1 MSGETR
7 PGWRKH
13 RPVIRVDHRISGM
26 TPFAATRPKA
36 PVEQVE
42 PGQLDELS
50 LSGGAQAKAPARLFS
65 VRAATLA
72 CLALSMAGLFAC
84 PATATA
90 GQQFRS
96 IDQLT
101 EKVERQILKESDGQ
115 GQIVRLNEG
124 IPGRGIHLSIHG
136 LGADPAAMAPLT
148 QRAEARGQTTAA
160 FAYDDFHGDQK
171 QNAQSLASELKGWIA
186 EHPGEKITIDTHS
199 LGGRTI
205 LAAFHYLQESGDMP
219 TTAIQLNMVSPPLA
233 GFGLLNLA
241 LPLPIPVAKLIPGA
255 AASRDMASAS
265 GAQDLLEEVR
275 LPGNV
280 KTTIFYGDN
289 DGLIDYTSKGA
300 KKMAENLNAQVYY
313 LAGEHKTTVP
323 TVAAH
328 APEDFSV
335 EPLVYKP
342 HQHQRRPGPPHH

>member
-1 MSGETR
+1 M
-7 PGWRKH
+7 
-13 RPVIRVDHRISGM
+13 IRADHRIAGQ
-26 TPFAATRPKA
+26 TPLFSTRRQA
-36 PVEQVE
+36 PVKPQEE
-42 PGQLDELS
+42 AGQLDQLS
-50 LSGGAQAKAPARLFS
+50 LSGLKPARSFS
-65 VRAATLA
+65 GRSAMLA

-84 PATATA
+84 PVTASA
-90 GQQFRS
+90 GEQFS
-96 IDQLT
+96 NIEQLT
-101 EKVERQILKESDGQ
+101 EKAEKKILKESDGQ

-148 QRAEARGQTTAA
+148 HRAEARGQTTAT

-205 LAAFHYLQESGDMP
+205 LAAFHYLQETGEMP
-219 TTAIQLNMVSPPLA
+219 KTAIQLNMVSPPLA

-255 AASRDMASAS
+255 AASRDMGSLS
-265 GAQDLLEEVR
+265 GAQDLLETVR
-275 LPGNV
+275 LPENV

-289 DGLIDYTSKGA
+289 DNLIDYTTKGA
-300 KKMAENLNAQVYY
+300 KKMAGTLNAQVYY

-323 TVAAH
+323 AVASQSIQ
-328 APEDFSV
+328 DFSS

-342 HQHQRRPGPPHH
+342 HQHRNRPGPPHHH